1 MFTQGSHADIKSS
14 LDAIGAAVA
23 VFSLDKDDHF
33 VLVSANDTFA
43 KAFELDVLGSIGKQL
58 SEMFPRY
65 ITNTIEPPMHE
76 CVRMQTG
83 LESELPID
91 SLSRTSWW
99 RFILSPII
107 PEQARINRIIVTAI
121 DITARMQLEEALTT
135 SRRRFEAVVNSAYD
149 GIISVSSESRIEL
162 INTAACEMFGIDES
176 YLGKRL
182 ETLLPQRF
190 RANHETYFKAFSSS
204 PINSRPMHARA
215 SVMGLR
221 RDGSEFPLEVTIA
234 KINLGPTT
242 EMTAILRDISERAR
256 LVEELKVAAT
266 TDPLTGIANRRR
278 FNELVNAE
286 MQRCQRFGHTMSL
299 LLIDIDHFKEVN
311 DTFGHQQGD
320 LAILSLVKRISK
332 QLREVDMLG
341 RWGGEE
347 FIVLLPETSLELA
360 WASAERIRL
369 AIESQHHALDGAL
382 EISLTISIGISA
394 SKGSHD
400 TVEKVVRRADTALY
414 LAKKQGRNCCRK
426 EEPEPT

>member
-83 LESELPID
+83 LESELP
-91 SLSRTSWW
+91 
-99 RFILSPII
+99 
-107 PEQARINRIIVTAI
+107 I

-369 AIESQHHALDGAL
+369 AIESQHHALEGAL

-400 TVEKVVRRADTALY
+400 TVEKMVRRADTALY

>member
-204 PINSRPMHARA
+204 PSI
-215 SVMGLR
+215 
-221 RDGSEFPLEVTIA
+221 
-234 KINLGPTT
+234 
-242 EMTAILRDISERAR
+242 RAR
-256 LVEELKVAAT
+256 CMPA
-266 TDPLTGIANRRR
+266 PR
-278 FNELVNAE
+278 
-286 MQRCQRFGHTMSL
+286 
-299 LLIDIDHFKEVN
+299 
-311 DTFGHQQGD
+311 
-320 LAILSLVKRISK
+320 
-332 QLREVDMLG
+332 
-341 RWGGEE
+341 
-347 FIVLLPETSLELA
+347 
-360 WASAERIRL
+360 
-369 AIESQHHALDGAL
+369 
-382 EISLTISIGISA
+382 
-394 SKGSHD
+394 
-400 TVEKVVRRADTALY
+400 
-414 LAKKQGRNCCRK
+414 
-426 EEPEPT
+426 

>member
-83 LESELPID
+83 LESELP
-91 SLSRTSWW
+91 
-99 RFILSPII
+99 
-107 PEQARINRIIVTAI
+107 I

-234 KINLGPTT
+234 KVNLGPTT

-369 AIESQHHALDGAL
+369 AIESQHHALEGAL

-400 TVEKVVRRADTALY
+400 TVEKMVRRADTALY

>member
-1 MFTQGSHADIKSS
+1 MFAQGSHAGIKSS

-23 VFSLDKDDHF
+23 VFSLDKDGHF

-43 KAFELDVLGSIGKQL
+43 KAFAIDLLGCIGKKL
-58 SEMFPRY
+58 SKMFPRY
-65 ITNTIEPPMHE
+65 ITSSIEQPMHE
-76 CVRMQTG
+76 CVTLQTG
-83 LESELPID
+83 VESELPID
-91 SLSRTSWW
+91 TLSRTSWW
-99 RFILSPII
+99 RFVLSPII
-107 PEQARINRIIVTAI
+107 PEQSRITRIIVTAI
-121 DITARMQLEEALTT
+121 DITAKKQLEEALTT

-190 RANHETYFKAFSSS
+190 RANHEGYIQAFSHS

-215 SVMGLR
+215 SVVGLR
-221 RDGSEFPLEVTIA
+221 SDGSEFPLEVTIA
-234 KINLGPTT
+234 KINLGQTT

-256 LVEELKVAAT
+256 LVEELRVAAT

-278 FNELVNAE
+278 FDELVNAE

-299 LLIDIDHFKEVN
+299 MMIDIDHFKEVN

-320 LAILSLVKRISK
+320 QAIMSLVNRIGK

-360 WASAERIRL
+360 WTCAERIRL
-369 AIESQHHALDGAL
+369 AVESARHALSGAL
-382 EISLTISIGISA
+382 EVTLTISIGIST
-394 SKGSHD
+394 S
-400 TVEKVVRRADTALY
+400 
-414 LAKKQGRNCCRK
+414 
-426 EEPEPT
+426 